1 MDPKDKNV
9 LYAGV
14 GVSGIQP
21 DSNGCYGDNLG
32 GVYQS
37 QDAGLSW
44 TKISKELGNVRT
56 LAISSKD
63 LNYLYVG
70 TRSLIDCS
78 KLTPPDAKTYEGG
91 LWYFNFNDPNF
102 FRVNEN
108 EITPKAMDPYVSQ
121 IVVDPKENRHLWV
134 ATSNLPY
141 NDSSTGNGVYEV
153 NLASDLVTWTWKPLN
168 TGLNMLS
175 VWNLELDPAHRILY
189 AGTGGGGL
197 YRLYLQDYKPLEVF
211 LPVIGNQ

>member
-1 MDPKDKNV
+1 
-9 LYAGV
+9 
-14 GVSGIQP
+14 
-21 DSNGCYGDNLG
+21 
-32 GVYQS
+32 
-37 QDAGLSW
+37 
-44 TKISKELGNVRT
+44 
-56 LAISSKD
+56 
-63 LNYLYVG
+63 
-70 TRSLIDCS
+70 
-78 KLTPPDAKTYEGG
+78 
-91 LWYFNFNDPNF
+91 
-102 FRVNEN
+102 
-108 EITPKAMDPYVSQ
+108 MDPYVSQ